1 MATTRIIPLH
11 AGKGRTV
18 GKAISD
24 IIDYVKNPEKTDH
37 GRLITSYQCDS
48 RVADAQFLLDKQ
60 TYAARTGR
68 VRGADDVIAY
78 HLRQSFVPGEITPEE
93 ANRLGVELARR
104 FTKGKHAFVVCTHI
118 DKSHTH
124 NHIIWNSTTLE
135 CDRKF
140 RNFWGSTRAVHRLS
154 DTICIENGYSIV
166 EAPKRRGQSYNK
178 WLGDAAKP
186 SHKELLRQAIDRALA
201 QKPTSLEELLRLLEQ
216 DGFTVH
222 RRGKT
227 ISISAEGWGNNVRF
241 DRLGDGYT
249 LDDLLAVLPG
259 QKEHTPRK
267 QPAPQA
273 APPKVNLLVDI
284 QAKLQ
289 AGKGAG
295 YARWAKVFNLKQMA
309 QTLNY
314 LSEHGLL
321 DYADLE
327 TKTAEATARYN
338 ALSDQIKA
346 AEKRMAEIA
355 VLRTH
360 IVNYAKTRDTYVA
373 YRKAGYSRKF
383 RQEHEEEILL
393 HQAAKEAFK
402 ELNVK
407 KLPTVKELQTEYAK
421 LLADKKEAY
430 AEYRQARAAMR
441 ELLTVKN
448 GQLVD
453 HGGIVFN
460 HLFRGPL
467 LTRDGG
473 FDRGT
478 VQQHFLFGHPLNTPV
493 IVFIQHTTEA
503 PGIPPSEEFSYAF
516 RSPLWRG
523 LDNLSRL
530 PCRKSLKS
538 SSEIHFQV
546 ALMVKAFIF
555 QAVALLLIYVACRTM
570 ANVLL

>member
-1 MATTRIIPLH
+1 MATTRIMPLH

-24 IIDYVKNPEKTDH
+24 IIDYVKNLDKTDH

-68 VRGADDVIAY
+68 VRGKDDVIAY

-104 FTKGKHAFVVCTHI
+104 FTKGKHAFIVCTHI
-118 DKSHTH
+118 DKAHVH

-166 EAPKRRGQSYNK
+166 DAPKRRGQSYNK

-201 QKPTSLEELLRLLEQ
+201 QKPASLEELLRLLEQ

-249 LDDLLAVLPG
+249 LDDLLAVLSG
-259 QKEHTPRK
+259 QKEHTLRK
-267 QPAPQA
+267 ETAVQA

-284 QAKLQ
+284 QDKLK

-295 YARWAKVFNLKQMA
+295 YAHWAKVFNLKQMQCA
-309 QTLNY
+309 RPCHDTRYPSLELAEKLAAAEQDGRIPTELVPRCPKCGGPMDIHMGAGERMIPDTSARERFQNFLAAY
-314 LSEHGLL
+314 HGKNLVV
-321 DYADLE
+321 LE
-327 TKTAEATARYN
+327 LGVGWRN
-338 ALSDQIKA
+338 QLIKA
-346 AEKRMAEIA
+346 PLMRLVANEPNA
-355 VLRTH
+355 
-360 IVNYAKTRDTYVA
+360 TYVTINLGEVYIA
-373 YRKAGYSRKF
+373 DNIKEKSFGLDGRLDELLPALRKAC
-383 RQEHEEEILL
+383 
-393 HQAAKEAFK
+393 
-402 ELNVK
+402 
-407 KLPTVKELQTEYAK
+407 
-421 LLADKKEAY
+421 
-430 AEYRQARAAMR
+430 
-441 ELLTVKN
+441 
-448 GQLVD
+448 
-453 HGGIVFN
+453 GI
-460 HLFRGPL
+460 
-467 LTRDGG
+467 
-473 FDRGT
+473 
-478 VQQHFLFGHPLNTPV
+478 
-493 IVFIQHTTEA
+493 
-503 PGIPPSEEFSYAF
+503 
-516 RSPLWRG
+516 
-523 LDNLSRL
+523 
-530 PCRKSLKS
+530 
-538 SSEIHFQV
+538 
-546 ALMVKAFIF
+546 
-555 QAVALLLIYVACRTM
+555 
-570 ANVLL
+570 